1 MAEKND
7 HIVELIAHWSST
19 FGLPV
24 RTEEKFADA
33 KENVLAMS
41 LIKEELHETLD
52 ALDLR
57 DFKEFKDG
65 LGDLLW
71 VVTRAMMV
79 NGINPLETI
88 SSIYDSNMSKADYTD
103 EDALATKKVYNAKGI
118 TTYARVMSNGAIITY
133 NADTNKVLKSHNFKT
148 PKL

>member
-1 MAEKND
+1 MEKND

-33 KENVLAMS
+33 AENVLAMS

-79 NGINPLETI
+79 NGINPLATI
-88 SSIYDSNMSKADYTD
+88 SAIYDSNMSKADYTE
-103 EDALATKKVYNAKGI
+103 EDAEKTRQQYESRSIK
-118 TTYARVMSNGAIITY
+118 TYCVKQLDGAIITY

-148 PKL
+148 PKF